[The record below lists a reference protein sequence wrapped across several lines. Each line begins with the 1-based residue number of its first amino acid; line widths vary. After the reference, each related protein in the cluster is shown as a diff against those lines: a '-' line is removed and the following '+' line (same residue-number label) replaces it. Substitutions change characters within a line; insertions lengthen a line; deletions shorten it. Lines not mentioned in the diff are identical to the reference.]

1 MGSWEPMAT
10 IVPSISGRLRSSE
23 MSTSSPAWW
32 PSTSVGMTSSPS
44 ARTSEVSTPAP
55 RGSGEATSPSPTRPS
70 RTRTQSSEPITETTL
85 RASRAR
91 VWGRGVA
98 TAPSSSASSGAAK
111 MSKVSDAETG

>member
-1 MGSWEPMAT
+1 MAT

-32 PSTSVGMTSSPS
+32 PSTSVGTTSSPS

-55 RGSGEATSPSPTRPS
+55 RGSGEATSAVADAAEPDPDPVVGADHRDELARQPRPG
-70 RTRTQSSEPITETTL
+70 L
-85 RASRAR
+85 RAAGS
-91 VWGRGVA
+91 A
-98 TAPSSSASSGAAK
+98 TAPSRSASSGAAK